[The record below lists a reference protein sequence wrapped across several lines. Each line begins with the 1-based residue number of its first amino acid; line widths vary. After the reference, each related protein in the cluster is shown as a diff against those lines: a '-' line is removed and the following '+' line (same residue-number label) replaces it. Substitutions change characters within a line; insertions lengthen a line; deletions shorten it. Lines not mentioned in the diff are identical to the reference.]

1 MSHAM
6 GEIVSENKM
15 VFFTEIKLFSF
26 QFAAP
31 VVDISH
37 GPAVP
42 GVQPEGDPA
51 PVQHVDCLREAAG
64 Q

>member
-31 VVDISH
+31 VVHISD
-37 GPAVP
+37 GPTVSSFLSTLEP
-42 GVQPEGDPA
+42 S
-51 PVQHVDCLREAAG
+51 PVQHVLCI
-64 Q
+64 